1 MLHRTVRRLLLSA
14 AAAAPLGWAGPAR
27 AQDGP
32 YVQMDLGVAA
42 APGLDFTGA
51 DNDWATKCDL
61 VINPSLV
68 EVTSECDA
76 APAPATWSNAF
87 GGGTGIRAG
96 AAFGYRLGAV
106 RIEGEYF
113 QRVTVFDE
121 RSDVTIT
128 DVVTLGKQ
136 DQEIASAVGGL
147 DDLRSH
153 AFFANAYYD
162 FTPAGSSWTPYV
174 GAGMERASIFT
185 HWTRNDDPNRIATFA
200 DPALRAKLAGTTTIG
215 SNSLTDSMAGYQVL
229 AGVDR
234 RLGAAATLGLKF
246 RWAGFGAFA
255 SGPAGVKP
263 APQPRLH
270 REPRRADPLHGGHR
284 RQPVL
289 GAEPQPEVPLLSGRR
304 LRSGT
309 GG

>member
-1 MLHRTVRRLLLSA
+1 MRRR
-14 AAAAPLGWAGPAR
+14 AGA
-27 AQDGP
+27 GH
-32 YVQMDLGVAA
+32 
-42 APGLDFTGA
+42 
-51 DNDWATKCDL
+51 
-61 VINPSLV
+61 LV
-68 EVTSECDA
+68 ERLR
-76 APAPATWSNAF
+76 
-87 GGGTGIRAG
+87 GGTGIRAG

-174 GAGMERASIFT
+174 GAGVGMERASIYYFT

-215 SNSLTDSMAGYQVL
+215 SDSLTDSMAGYQVL

-246 RWAGFGAFA
+246 RWPA
-255 SGPAGVKP
+255 SARSPATRGSGTSS
-263 APQPRLH
+263 AARLH

-284 RQPVL
+284 RQPFW
-289 GAEPQPEVPLLSGRR
+289 GLS
-304 LRSGT
+304 LSLKYHF
-309 GG
+309 

>member
-1 MLHRTVRRLLLSA
+1 MADMRPPHALSA
-14 AAAAPLGWAGPAR
+14 GRAARLGATRGFHH
-27 AQDGP
+27 GL
-32 YVQMDLGVAA
+32 LGLAA

-61 VINPSLV
+61 VINPNLV

-76 APAPATWSNAF
+76 PPAPATWSNAF

-96 AAFGYRLGAV
+96 AAFGYRLGAI

-121 RSDVTIT
+121 RSDITIT

-162 FTPAGSSWTPYV
+162 FRPAGSSWTPYV
-174 GAGMERASIFT
+174 GAGVGMERASIYYFT
-185 HWTRNDDPNRIATFA
+185 HWTRNDDPSRIATFV

-215 SNSLTDSMAGYQVL
+215 SDSLTDTMAGYQVL

-234 RLGAAATLGLKF
+234 RLGASATLGLKF

-255 SGPAGVKP
+255 S
-263 APQPRLH
+263 AP
-270 REPRRADPLHGGHR
+270 REWN
-284 RQPVL
+284 Q
-289 GAEPQPEVPLLSGRR
+289 
-304 LRSGT
+304 LRSHDSTVGRGEPIRYT
-309 GG
+309 VATNGNRFWGLSLSLKYHF